1 MNTIVLITGKQG
13 SGKTFVCSLMRNA
26 VEIPKEDN
34 FGLLTEKI
42 LKERYF
48 KEIAVVTS
56 QDNNIF
62 FSKKLQNFAKAF
74 NFKFQ
79 KIDL

>member
-1 MNTIVLITGKQG
+1 
-13 SGKTFVCSLMRNA
+13 MRNA

-34 FGLLTEKI
+34 FSLLTEKI
-42 LKERYF
+42 LKERDF

-62 FSKKLQNFAKAF
+62 FSKNLQNLAKAF